1 MSKNVKDVLSSA
13 ASAAGAQNGTFWLL
27 SPWGHPEVTLRS
39 PWGHHR
45 AFSNAFISGLR
56 FRAERCQQHIAEIAL
71 AALASHLVASHDY
84 HHSELSKKGPERR
97 TKYAKAA
104 SANINQRI
112 KNINQKSH
120 VWRLAW
126 KLGLQPCVKKRM
138 HTLNNPTLG
147 LEIIGSSLETRP
159 RLGHLNPQM
168 ETSSEIASMVVM
180 TKQC

>member
-1 MSKNVKDVLSSA
+1 MQPVPRTEHFGS
-13 ASAAGAQNGTFWLL
+13 F
-27 SPWGHPEVTLRS
+27 VTLRS

-45 AFSNAFISGLR
+45 AFSNAFNLWPKVQS
-56 FRAERCQQHIAEIAL
+56 RAMS
-71 AALASHLVASHDY
+71 AAHCRDSSCSSCVASGRIAW
-84 HHSELSKKGPERR
+84 LSSFRIKQEKR

-104 SANINQRI
+104 SANINQRH
-112 KNINQKSH
+112 KPKKSH

-147 LEIIGSSLETRP
+147 LEIIGSSLETRL